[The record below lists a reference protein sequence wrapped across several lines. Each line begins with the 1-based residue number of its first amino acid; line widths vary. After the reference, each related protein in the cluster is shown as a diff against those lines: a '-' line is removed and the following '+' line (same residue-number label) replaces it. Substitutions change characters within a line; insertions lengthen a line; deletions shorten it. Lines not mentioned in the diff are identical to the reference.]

1 MKFEMGS
8 ILDSPGGFKDVT
20 TNVLIKKVPYARLG
34 RCVQRMEDACSEMNK
49 GNF

>member
-20 TNVLIKKVPYARLG
+20 TNAVIKGGTTSKAR
-34 RCVQRMEDACSEMNK
+34 EM
-49 GNF
+49 

>member
-20 TNVLIKKVPYARLG
+20 TNVLIKRGTIGKAGEMCAENG
-34 RCVQRMEDACSEMNK
+34 RYL
-49 GNF
+49 